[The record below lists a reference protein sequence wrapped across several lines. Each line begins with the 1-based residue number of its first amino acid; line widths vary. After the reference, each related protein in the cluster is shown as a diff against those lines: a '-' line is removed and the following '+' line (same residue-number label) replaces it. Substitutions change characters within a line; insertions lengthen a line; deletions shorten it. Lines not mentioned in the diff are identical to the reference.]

1 MKREFAVVGMVAC
14 LVVGGLAGWLI
25 PAYIGGIQG
34 PTLLGDIQSRG
45 YMIVGTSADWP
56 PFEYYNLTGTEEYE
70 GFDID
75 LCNLI
80 AADLGVTITWSDM
93 AFESLISACETGL
106 VDLLAAALFITPERV
121 EVLDHSVPYIRT
133 NEVVIAF
140 ENFTGTI
147 NVLEDLE
154 NYTVG
159 VQTGTAE
166 HYEIEDLIDAGY
178 SITYFDYPSAFELIA
193 NLMAETFQVAFVD
206 EPVFTVWSKTYLL
219 KVFFTVPAEP
229 TALFIR
235 KNEPEFLAAINNVIL
250 TAYKDGTLDALVDKW
265 FT

>member
-25 PAYIGGIQG
+25 PAFIGGIQG

-56 PFEYYNLTGTEEYE
+56 PFEYFNLTGTEEYE

-75 LCNLI
+75 LCELI

-93 AFESLISACETGL
+93 EFGGLIAACESG
-106 VDLLAAALFITPERV
+106 VIDLIAAAMFITPDRA
-121 EVLDHSVPYIRT
+121 EVLAHSVPYIRT
-133 NEVVIAF
+133 NEAVI
-140 ENFTGTI
+140 
-147 NVLEDLE
+147 VLENSSITIDSLD
-154 NYTVG
+154 NLTAYTVG

-166 HYEIEDLIDAGY
+166 MWELEDAGIPY
-178 SITYFDYPSAFELIA
+178 VDYPSALVLFN
-193 NLMAETFQVAFVD
+193 NLVGGYIDIAFVD
-206 EPVFTVWSKTYLL
+206 EPVFTIWDKTIDL
-219 KVFFTVPAEP
+219 KIIFSVLAEP
-229 TALFIR
+229 TALFCR
-235 KNEPEFLAAINNVIL
+235 KNEPEFLEAINKVIL
-250 TAYKDGTLDALVDKW
+250 EAYKDGTLDALIETW